1 MAALTAAVSD
11 FWKSGTGTKGKTLL
25 PKGFRD
31 GAYPLTE
38 GITKF

>member
-1 MAALTAAVSD
+1 MAALTAAASD
-11 FWKSGTGTKGKTLL
+11 SGQSGTGTKGKTLL
-25 PKGFRD
+25 TKGFRS